1 MTPTQGLFLFSVAM
15 IAGALNSVAAGGGFL
30 AFPALLFT
38 GMPPI
43 NANATNTAAMWPG
56 TAASVAA
63 YRNEIRGHRRIF
75 IPPMITGIIGGLA
88 GSLILLRM
96 KQTTFM
102 NMVPWLLL
110 IATLLFI
117 FSGRITRRIGFD
129 ATDGATP
136 SVTMILTSALIQ
148 LGVGL
153 YIGFF
158 GAGAGILMMALFAIL
173 GVRRIHSINGLKTLL
188 ATITN
193 GMALLVFI
201 FAKAIIWPQA
211 VLMIIGASIGGYS
224 GAWYAQKLPARYVR
238 WFAIAVGVSMTTYF
252 FLRTRGSWD
261 WVLSLLNALKIR

>member
-1 MTPTQGLFLFSVAM
+1 MTPIQGLFLFSVALV
-15 IAGALNSVAAGGGFL
+15 AGALNSVAGGGGFL

-63 YRNEIRGHRRIF
+63 YRGEIIGYRKIF
-75 IPPMITGIIGGLA
+75 VPLMITGIIGGLVGA
-88 GSLILLRM
+88 NVLLRM
-96 KQTTFM
+96 EQKTFM

-110 IATLLFI
+110 VATMLFM
-117 FSGRITRRIGFD
+117 FSGSITKRIGIM
-129 ATDGATP
+129 TP
-136 SVTMILTSALIQ
+136 EGESPSRMVVVTSAAIQ

-158 GAGAGILMMALFAIL
+158 GAGAGILMMALFAIM
-173 GVRRIHSINGLKTLL
+173 GVRSIHYINGLKTLL

-193 GMALLVFI
+193 GMALLTFL

-211 VLMIIGASIGGYS
+211 VLMIAGATIGGYG

-238 WFAIAVGVSMTTYF
+238 WFAIAVGISMTVCF
-252 FLRTRGSWD
+252 FIRTRGSWE
-261 WVLSLLNALKIR
+261 WMLALLNALKIG

>member
-1 MTPTQGLFLFSVAM
+1 MTPTQGLSLFTVALA
-15 IAGALNSVAAGGGFL
+15 AGALNSVAGGGGFL
-30 AFPALLFT
+30 AFPALIFT

-63 YRNEIRGHRRIF
+63 YRNEIVGHRKIF
-75 IPPMITGIIGGLA
+75 VPLMITGIIGGLIGA
-88 GSLILLRM
+88 NVLLRM

-102 NMVPWLLL
+102 NTVPWLLL
-110 IATLLFI
+110 IATLLFM
-117 FSGRITRRIGFD
+117 FSGSITKRIGIV
-129 ATDGATP
+129 TP
-136 SVTMILTSALIQ
+136 EGEAPSPTVVVVSAAVQ

-158 GAGAGILMMALFAIL
+158 GAGAGILMMALFAIM
-173 GVRRIHSINGLKTLL
+173 GVRSIHSINGLKTLL

-193 GMALLVFI
+193 GMALLTFL

-211 VLMIIGASIGGYS
+211 ILMIIGATIGGYG

-238 WFAIAVGVSMTTYF
+238 WFAIGVGMAMTSYF
-252 FLRTRGSWD
+252 FARTKGSWD
-261 WVLSLLNALKIR
+261 WVLALVDSFKIG

>member
-1 MTPTQGLFLFSVAM
+1 MTPTQGIFLFSVA
-15 IAGALNSVAAGGGFL
+15 IAAGALNSVAAGGGFL

-63 YRNEIRGHRRIF
+63 YRNEITGHRRIF
-75 IPPMITGIIGGLA
+75 VPLMITGIIGGLA
-88 GSLILLRM
+88 GSIILLRM
-96 KQTTFM
+96 RQTTFM

-110 IATLLFI
+110 VATLIFI
-117 FSGRITRRIGFD
+117 FSARITRSIGLI
-129 ATDGATP
+129 TGESETP
-136 SVTMILTSALIQ
+136 SRTVVLTSALIQ

-158 GAGAGILMMALFAIL
+158 GAGAGILMMALFAIM
-173 GVRRIHSINGLKTLL
+173 GVRSIHSINGLKTLL

-193 GMALLVFI
+193 GMALLIFI

-211 VLMIIGASIGGYS
+211 LLMIVGATIGGYG

-238 WFAIAVGVSMTTYF
+238 WFAIAVGVSMTVYF
-252 FLRTRGSWD
+252 FIRTEGSWA
-261 WVLSLLNALKIR
+261 WALAVLSHLKIG

>member
-1 MTPTQGLFLFSVAM
+1 MTLTQGLFLFLVALA
-15 IAGALNSVAAGGGFL
+15 AGALNSVAGGGGFL

-63 YRNEIRGHRRIF
+63 YRNEIAGHRKIF
-75 IPPMITGIIGGLA
+75 VPLMITGIVGGLIGA
-88 GSLILLRM
+88 NVLLRM
-96 KQTTFM
+96 EQKTFM

-110 IATLLFI
+110 VATLLFM
-117 FSGRITRRIGFD
+117 FSGNITKRIG
-129 ATDGATP
+129 
-136 SVTMILTSALIQ
+136 ILTPEGHAPARSIVVISALVQ

-158 GAGAGILMMALFAIL
+158 GAGAGILMMALFAIM
-173 GVRRIHSINGLKTLL
+173 GVRSIHSINGLKTLL

-193 GMALLVFI
+193 GMALLTFL

-211 VLMIIGASIGGYS
+211 ILMIIGATIGGYG

-238 WFAIAVGVSMTTYF
+238 WFAIAVGMSMTVCF
-252 FLRTRGSWD
+252 FIRTRGSWD
-261 WVLSLLNALKIR
+261 WILALLNSLKIG